1 MYALVDHTSPD
12 DVIYGEEIRMES
24 DSVTEVESLQEFDVL
39 DKIQNTVSILGLS
52 HFQNITLKMRVRT
65 NSVQAVGFMMHVQP
79 MGSLGRYRILLGSI
93 TLIVIYLLLL
103 LEVVNRAIVAFIGAF
118 FTLLVVSFVTDA
130 PSLSTVV
137 SWMDSSTLCLLFG
150 MMVMIQMLSTTGI
163 FEYLAVSMFTFSN
176 GNVLVLSISLCLL
189 TGIISAFLD
198 NVTTMLLIAPVT
210 IELADIMKISPIP
223 LLLPEVIYSNI
234 GGTATQI
241 GDPPNIIIG
250 NMLSDHIGFV
260 DFIYHMSPC
269 ALLCMVFVYIVVF
282 FYFKDTLM
290 KSKCNVDPMLRQK
303 YPIKNKPL
311 LLKCGTVLLFVI
323 ILFFLHSVHGIDTA
337 FIAIAGAFACLL
349 LGTNDDLH
357 ATFELL
363 EWETLVFF
371 AGLFIMIQ
379 GVSQMGV
386 IRAIGNAVAVL
397 IMKAPTK
404 YQSLLAHMLLLWV
417 AGLVSSVLDNIAFIA
432 TMIPVVKILANE
444 PSLNLDITTLAWAL
458 AFGACFGGNGTLVGA
473 GANLVTAGIS
483 TSKGYPI
490 TFGMFFKF
498 GFPCMIVT
506 LLISTIYVWIRYV

>member
-79 MGSLGRYRILLGSI
+79 MGSIGRYRILLGSI

-189 TGIISAFLD
+189 TGIIYAFLD

-290 KSKCNVDPMLRQK
+290 KSKCNVDPCYVKSILLR
-303 YPIKNKPL
+303 
-311 LLKCGTVLLFVI
+311 TS
-323 ILFFLHSVHGIDTA
+323 HS
-337 FIAIAGAFACLL
+337 
-349 LGTNDDLH
+349 
-357 ATFELL
+357 
-363 EWETLVFF
+363 
-371 AGLFIMIQ
+371 
-379 GVSQMGV
+379 
-386 IRAIGNAVAVL
+386 
-397 IMKAPTK
+397 
-404 YQSLLAHMLLLWV
+404 Y
-417 AGLVSSVLDNIAFIA
+417 
-432 TMIPVVKILANE
+432 
-444 PSLNLDITTLAWAL
+444 
-458 AFGACFGGNGTLVGA
+458 
-473 GANLVTAGIS
+473 
-483 TSKGYPI
+483 
-490 TFGMFFKF
+490 
-498 GFPCMIVT
+498 
-506 LLISTIYVWIRYV
+506 